1 MAVHKKSESNYLKVG
16 NGTPWNT
23 KVESDKVQLR
33 TIVCCKNNKEI
44 ISDIGYNNANYSNH
58 NTIVFVQLVAN

>member
-1 MAVHKKSESNYLKVG
+1 MAVHKSESNYLKVG

-33 TIVCCKNNKEI
+33 SLFPLTHITKMLP
-44 ISDIGYNNANYSNH
+44 NNAQENNH
-58 NTIVFVQLVAN
+58 IVIPMLFSAT